1 MNETPHYYAFI
12 SYSHEDKNLVAAFHD
27 RLENYEIPFYF
38 RKKRKKIPA
47 TLTPIFRD
55 ETDLNIGI
63 MTEEIGKA
71 LKNSDSLIIFVRR
84 HLSIPLG

>member
-38 RKKRKKIPA
+38 RKKRKKIPSIA
-47 TLTPIFRD
+47 DTKPGRGPKGRQGWTRRLQ
-55 ETDLNIGI
+55 LN
-63 MTEEIGKA
+63 TE
-71 LKNSDSLIIFVRR
+71 
-84 HLSIPLG
+84 